1 MIKHLLRLETIALIF
16 IICFLW
22 MITPL
27 KTEALSP
34 PPILMAA
41 LGDSLTAATL
51 ANTPLKIRTPPILSP
66 LGWPFL
72 NDVIRAWFD
81 RESSEESIIANKQ
94 KLSWVSGE
102 DIPSHFHL
110 LQKHLQQV
118 GETLP
123 LEVQNFAVPRDT
135 SKNLDSQV
143 RKLLQT
149 MKSGKYSRLLYIT
162 LMIGSNDACSKETS
176 NGTPNE
182 IMRTNLRKALEKIA
196 TIRQQDPIHILIVGI
211 PKITDLG
218 DDKIRAIRH
227 PFGGNCE
234 YIRNQVLHF
243 CDSLLTWKTPEELR
257 EKIAVINEKNQI
269 LEETAFEASQKFTN
283 LQIKF
288 TKGLEKLLITP
299 DVLAVDCF
307 HVDQFGQT
315 QISQELWGEQPWF

>member
-1 MIKHLLRLETIALIF
+1 MIKQLLRLKMIIIIPIVYF
-16 IICFLW
+16 IW

-27 KTEALSP
+27 KTEAISP

-51 ANTPLKIRTPPILSP
+51 ANAPLKIITSPMLSP

-81 RESSEESIIANKQ
+81 RVSSEESIIANKQ

-110 LQKHLQQV
+110 LQKHLQQI
-118 GETLP
+118 GEIYP
-123 LEVQNFAVPRDT
+123 LEVRNFAVPRDT

-143 RKLLQT
+143 QKLLQT
-149 MKSGKYSRLLYIT
+149 MKSGKYSQLLYIT
-162 LMIGSNDACSKETS
+162 LMIGSNDACSKETLS
-176 NGTPNE
+176 GTPDAT
-182 IMRTNLRKALEKIA
+182 MRENLRKALEKIS
-196 TIRQQDPIHILIVGI
+196 TIRQQEPIHILIVGI

-218 DDKIRAIRH
+218 DKNIRTIRH

-234 YIRNQVLHF
+234 YIRNEVLHF
-243 CDSLLTWKTPEELR
+243 CDSLLTWKTPEELQ
-257 EKIAVINEKNQI
+257 EKIAVIDKKNQI
-269 LEETAFEASQKFTN
+269 LEETAIEASQKFPN

-288 TKGLEKLLITP
+288 TKGLERLLITP
-299 DVLAVDCF
+299 DVLALDCF
-307 HVDQFGQT
+307 HVDKFGQT